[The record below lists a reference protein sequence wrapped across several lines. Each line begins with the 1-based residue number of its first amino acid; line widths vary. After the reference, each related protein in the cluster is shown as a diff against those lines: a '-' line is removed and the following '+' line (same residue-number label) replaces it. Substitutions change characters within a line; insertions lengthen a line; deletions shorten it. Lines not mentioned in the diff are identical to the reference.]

1 MKTRPSITANILVG
15 GIFSFTGAIFAA
27 LGILF
32 FIFGDPS
39 MVEGSFRDPRKNF
52 LAFCG
57 VFTFMGLLF
66 FFVGLAL
73 LISDIRKNLGR
84 KELIKNGYRIY
95 AQITEVYEDNNI
107 VINGHHP
114 QYAVSRYEDPNTLTT
129 QIFKSISFDTD
140 LSGAIGMTV
149 SVYLD
154 PADHS
159 KYYMD
164 LDPESIVVKY

>member
-15 GIFSFTGAIFAA
+15 GIFTFTGAVFAA

-32 FIFGDPS
+32 FIFGDPT
-39 MVEGSFRDPRKNF
+39 MVEGSFRDPKKNF
-52 LAFCG
+52 LALCG

-73 LISDIRKNLGR
+73 LISEIRKHLR
-84 KELIKNGYRIY
+84 SKELVKNGYRIFV
-95 AQITEVYEDNNI
+95 QITEVYEDMNV

-114 QYAVSRYEDPNTLTT
+114 QYAVSRHEDPDTQVT
-129 QIFKSISFDTD
+129 QIYKSKSFDTD

-154 PADHS
+154 PNDRS
-159 KYYMD
+159 KYFMD
-164 LDPESIVVKY
+164 LDPASIIVKY